1 MENKNLL
8 LIGGGLLIAYLVFNN
23 LKANKRASDLEM
35 MIASMNQST
44 QGVNAQQNNTVQL
57 ASEVVE
63 TPIPEQAQQRVR
75 LNEMPLSTRY

>member
-1 MENKNLL
+1 MESKNLV

-23 LKANKRASDLEM
+23 LKANKKANDLEAT
-35 MIASMNQST
+35 IASMNQST
-44 QGVNAQQNNTVQL
+44 QGINAQQNNTVQL

-63 TPIPEQAQQRVR
+63 TSVPEQAQQRVR

>member
-23 LKANKRASDLEM
+23 LKANKRANDLETKV
-35 MIASMNQST
+35 ASMNQAT
-44 QGVNAQQNNTVQL
+44 QENNIQLSNVGQL

-63 TPIPEQAQQRVR
+63 TPAPEQPQQRVR